1 MRIIIVALTTL
12 YRENIRGTS
21 ALPYHLLKG
30 RSDGVD
36 VVIYT
41 FNANRLTIEQMA
53 EVERELGVEI
63 RLLPLP
69 RWYRWMFKLHLLW
82 LRVFLRY
89 PFVNYITLPQRV
101 VEEIKAQEPDLIWV
115 NGEELSRIV
124 EQFPSMRRI
133 QTGPDVESLYYY
145 RMMGRRFVMNNV
157 IDYWKCAMMYRKY
170 ARLERSFCTDDNFT
184 YYAVGEADIEHL
196 RQLNPRVHCEF
207 LRHPHY
213 EVAKRGP
220 IRFHR
225 PKIRL
230 LIAGQ
235 YNLYMQQT
243 ADEVVQFIMH
253 NAQCIMHN
261 EGQSGS
267 EEMPGAPNQA
277 VHAARRVPTMPLVT
291 PPSSGGDGGGSGGT
305 SCSGSKTELPPLQG
319 GLGGATTPP
328 SSGGDVGGLSHYTIT
343 FLGKGWERHVEALQS
358 MGIEVNHIKFAPD
371 YIEEIIK
378 HDIQVTPITIGTG
391 TKGKVLD
398 ALANGLLV
406 LGTPYAMEN
415 IAVEHGTSC
424 MVWRTPQELLQ
435 VLQDIPQR
443 IEHYEQMAEA
453 GRNMVL
459 EHHNREK
466 IAKELFG

>member
-12 YRENIRGTS
+12 YRENIRGTT

-30 RSDGVD
+30 RSDRVD

-89 PFVNYITLPQRV
+89 PFVNYIKLPQRV
-101 VEEIKAQEPDLIWV
+101 VEEIKAQEPDMIWV

-124 EQFPSMRRI
+124 EQFPGMRRMQI
-133 QTGPDVESLYYY
+133 GPDVESLYYY

-170 ARLERSFCTDDNFT
+170 ARLERNFCTDDNFT

-196 RQLNPRVHCEF
+196 RQLNPRVHCKF

-213 EVAKRGP
+213 EVAERGP
-220 IRFHR
+220 IQFHR

-243 ADEVVQFIMH
+243 ADEVIQYLMH

-261 EGQSGS
+261 EGSDSLLSPQ
-267 EEMPGAPNQA
+267 AP
-277 VHAARRVPTMPLVT
+277 LKE
-291 PPSSGGDGGGSGGT
+291 PSSPPKSPLKRGT

-328 SSGGDVGGLSHYTIT
+328 SSGGDGGGLSHYTIT
-343 FLGKGWERHVEALQS
+343 FLGKGWERHVEALRS
-358 MGIEVNHIKFAPD
+358 MGVEVNHIKFAPD

-443 IEHYEQMAEA
+443 IEHYEQMAET
-453 GRNMVL
+453 GRQMVL

-466 IAKELFG
+466 IAGQLFGLMPYGQKSNENL